1 MDNNKNHKQVDK
13 MISQNDENVVKRIE
27 SDGNEYETTTHNIEL
42 DINTLLPGTSLTV
55 PAYDKN
61 GNLIKEANKEFTQT
75 DINELKRKKIK
86 TIYYSLRSKKK
97 LKSVPKKKFTS
108 DENVDEDVDYI
119 IGKESL
125 EKYAED
131 IKGIFIKAKE
141 EDKVEMSPVYNIID
155 SFYASVKEKDNYKL
169 LLLDTKNIDEY
180 ITTSAVNCSLI
191 SMIVAN
197 EYQPDVKSI
206 KNIGIAALLRDV
218 GFVKLPD
225 SIIKKSM
232 KEFTKEEIIQYTKH
246 PEITCE
252 LITKRN
258 KYIGI
263 DKAITKAIMEHHEY
277 YNGTGFPKK
286 LSEDNLD
293 PFVSIITLADMFDYL
308 TRNPNY
314 SKNNLSYR
322 EALLSIFNSVKKL
335 FEQRISSIFI
345 KTLIHKLGLGKLFGN
360 DHLLIL
366 NTGEIALVEEENLHN
381 IMKPKLRIIA
391 DKSGRKY
398 KKMFRAD
405 LKADI
410 DREIIKAQKI
420 KK

>member
-1 MDNNKNHKQVDK
+1 MDKSKNVDK
-13 MISQNDENVVKRIE
+13 MISQSDESVVKRIG

-42 DINTLLPGTSLTV
+42 DIKTLLPGTSLTV
-55 PAYDKN
+55 PAYDKD
-61 GNLIKEANKEFTQT
+61 GNLIKEANKEFTEA
-75 DINELKRKKIK
+75 DIKSLKKKKIK
-86 TIYYSLRSKKK
+86 TIYYSLTSKKK
-97 LKSVPKKKFTS
+97 LKSSPKKKFTD
-108 DENVDEDVDYI
+108 DENIDQDTEYI

-125 EKYAED
+125 DKFADEVKN
-131 IKGIFIKAKE
+131 IFHKAKE

-155 SFYASVKEKDNYKL
+155 SFYSSIKEKDNHKL
-169 LLLDTKNIDEY
+169 LLLETENIDEY
-180 ITTSAVNCSLI
+180 ITTSALNCCLI

-197 EYQPDVKSI
+197 EYQPDTKSI
-206 KNIGIAALLRDV
+206 KNIGIASLLRDI
-218 GFVKLPD
+218 GFTKLSENIVKKP
-225 SIIKKSM
+225 M
-232 KEFTKEEIIQYTKH
+232 KEFTKEEITQYTKH

-263 DKAITKAIMEHHEY
+263 DKNITKAIMEHHEY

-286 LSEDNLD
+286 LSGDNID
-293 PFVSIITLADMFDYL
+293 PYISIITMADMFDYL
-308 TRNPNY
+308 TRNDTY
-314 SKNNLSYR
+314 KNNLSYR
-322 EALLSIFNSVKKL
+322 EALLFIFNNIKKL
-335 FEQRISSIFI
+335 FEQRIGSIFI
-345 KTLIHKLGLGKLFGN
+345 KILINKLDLGNLFGN

-398 KKMFRAD
+398 KKMFRVD

-410 DREIIKAQKI
+410 DREIVKAQKI